1 MEQKLKGQTASVVE
15 FIFGGLLILGG
26 LTSIAMIPLQGIAY
40 VLLGAFLVLTGIQ
53 WRLLIKNYKTYMT
66 VLSNDPTGSL
76 TTIAQA
82 TNASTTTVKDNLKL
96 MIKKGLAQGMV
107 VDEQGNRVLRDNDV
121 SGNAANVVPSAAS
134 SEAPVEMVAA
144 VCSGCG
150 ATNQVAKNSTA
161 NCEHCG
167 AAIQG

>member
-15 FIFGGLLILGG
+15 FVFGGLLILGG
-26 LTSIAMIPLQGIAY
+26 LTSIVLSPLQSIAY
-40 VLLGAFLVLTGIQ
+40 VLFGIFLVLTGIQ
-53 WRLLIKNYKTYMT
+53 WRLLIKDYKTYMT

-96 MIKKGLAQGMV
+96 MIKKGLAQGMA
-107 VDEQGNRVLRDNDV
+107 VDEQGNRVLRNNDAF
-121 SGNAANVVPSAAS
+121 GMTTNAVPVVMP
-134 SEAPVEMVAA
+134 SEAPIEKVAV

-150 ATNQVAKNSTA
+150 ATNQVTKNSTA
-161 NCEHCG
+161 QCEHCG
-167 AAIQG
+167 ASIQG